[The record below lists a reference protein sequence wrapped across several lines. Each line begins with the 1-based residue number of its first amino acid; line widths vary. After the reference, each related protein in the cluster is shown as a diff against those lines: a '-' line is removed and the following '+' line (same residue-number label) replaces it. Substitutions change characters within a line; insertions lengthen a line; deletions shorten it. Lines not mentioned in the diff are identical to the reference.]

1 MLKQLAATAT
11 SRTVVTPRM
20 PPTNPNGDPA
30 GDDVDGRPMSDRS
43 VDGSASMPDD
53 LPPSCR
59 CVLQALRYHGPELSR
74 QALLEE
80 TGLPERTLDEAL
92 HRCESRGFLSRAR
105 KSGNLRQTVAIL
117 AVN

>member
-1 MLKQLAATAT
+1 M
-11 SRTVVTPRM
+11 TPRT
-20 PPTNPNGDPA
+20 PPTNPDGGDVNA
-30 GDDVDGRPMSDRS
+30 RSMSDGS
-43 VDGSASMPDD
+43 VDRSASMPDD

-92 HRCESRGFLSRAR
+92 DRCESCGYLSRSR
-105 KSGNLRQTVAIL
+105 KSGNLRQTTATL
-117 AVN
+117 ADN

>member
-1 MLKQLAATAT
+1 MIL
-11 SRTVVTPRM
+11 RM
-20 PPTNPNGDPA
+20 PPTDLDPDA
-30 GDDVDGRPMSDRS
+30 VDGRSMSDSS
-43 VDGSASMPDD
+43 VDRLESMPDD

-92 HRCESRGFLSRAR
+92 HRCEYRGFLFRAR
-105 KSGNLRQTVAIL
+105 KSGNLRQTTATL
-117 AVN
+117 ADN

>member
-1 MLKQLAATAT
+1 
-11 SRTVVTPRM
+11 M
-20 PPTNPNGDPA
+20 PPTNPDGDDDA
-30 GDDVDGRPMSDRS
+30 GDDAGDDARSMSDSS
-43 VDGSASMPDD
+43 VDRLESMPDD

-74 QALLEE
+74 QQLLEE

-92 HRCESRGFLSRAR
+92 HRCETRGYLSRSR

-117 AVN
+117 AVD

>member
-1 MLKQLAATAT
+1 
-11 SRTVVTPRM
+11 M
-20 PPTNPNGDPA
+20 PPTDPD
-30 GDDVDGRPMSDRS
+30 GDDMDARPMSNSS
-43 VDGSASMPDD
+43 VNGSASMPDD

-59 CVLQALRYHGPELSR
+59 CVLVALRYHGPELSR

-80 TGLPERTLDEAL
+80 TGLPARTLDEAL
-92 HRCESRGFLSRAR
+92 HRCESRGFLFRAR